1 MKRWILY
8 CTLTLAACQNSS
20 VEAEKKSNKTKI
32 ENQDPQVAAFEKLL
46 QQFPD
51 SNEIRAQFVQ
61 YLDSTAQYP
70 KALEQSAIL
79 LRSDSLN
86 AGLWFFTA
94 GLAEKAKDTGL
105 AIKAYINSL
114 KIYNKNPEA
123 LLYLAHLLAEQKNP
137 SCLALCKE
145 LDQLR
150 IGQPYYTHANFIRG
164 LFYARTGK
172 PEAAKQF
179 FQSCIN
185 TDFRYTRA
193 HLEMVF
199 LDYDQGK
206 YPEALAYITKVQP
219 LIPTDPDL
227 FYWRAKCEEQAG
239 QKDAAIK
246 HYEAALLIDPKMTQ
260 ASEALDRLKK

>member
-8 CTLTLAACQNSS
+8 STLVLAACQNSS
-20 VEAEKKSNKTKI
+20 QEAKLNRNKATLEK
-32 ENQDPQVAAFEKLL
+32 QDPQVVAYENLL
-46 QQFPD
+46 KQFPD
-51 SNEIRAQFVQ
+51 SNEVRAAYVQ
-61 YLDSTAQYP
+61 YLDSTAQYTA
-70 KALEQSAIL
+70 ALAQSAIL
-79 LRSDSLN
+79 LRADSLN

-150 IGQPYYTHANFIRG
+150 IGQPYYTHANFVRG

-172 PEAAKQF
+172 QEAAKQF

-185 TDFRYTRA
+185 ADFRYVRA

-206 YPEALAYITKVQP
+206 YAEALAYITKVQP

-239 QKDAAIK
+239 QKEAAIK
-246 HYEAALLIDPKMTQ
+246 HYEAAVLIDPKMT
-260 ASEALDRLKK
+260 EANAALERLKK